1 LVPTAEEQ
9 ALVKN
14 FDGAKEDLADAEQFF
29 FSLCEIVNIRR
40 RLELWQ
46 FKIEFE
52 TLCKDQEDKITILKG
67 AVDLIRESK
76 SFKFIMQYILIVG
89 NYMNGAK
96 KTNVIGFK
104 LETLTTL
111 EQIKSEDQTQS
122 LLSFIVEQL
131 KIKHPIGLEF
141 AGQFLS
147 KLPPAIKLDTEQ
159 LKKDVNS
166 IGKTLSE
173 IKEMMENIKEEENNK
188 KENEHEHDHEN
199 EKEQEIN
206 ANSDLND
213 TLNTNNIVIKHI
225 QKKKIEKDIEKD
237 LFPQT
242 MRQFHN
248 QAKSKYNKLLEY
260 LENTIG
266 KSLQLGEYLGEPE
279 PESGTEYMKTLITF
293 STSVLQI
300 VENINKQKEI
310 ELKKQR
316 HDEIKRQEEA
326 RPKPQKKITSQFGD
340 RIKGK
345 FFIEKS
351 Q

>member
-1 LVPTAEEQ
+1 VQ
-9 ALVKN
+9 
-14 FDGAKEDLADAEQFF
+14 
-29 FSLCEIVNIRR
+29 
-40 RLELWQ
+40 
-46 FKIEFE
+46 
-52 TLCKDQEDKITILKG
+52 
-67 AVDLIRESK
+67 
-76 SFKFIMQYILIVG
+76 
-89 NYMNGAK
+89 K

-225 QKKKIEKDIEKD
+225 QKKKN
-237 LFPQT
+237 
-242 MRQFHN
+242 R
-248 QAKSKYNKLLEY
+248 
-260 LENTIG
+260 
-266 KSLQLGEYLGEPE
+266 
-279 PESGTEYMKTLITF
+279 
-293 STSVLQI
+293 
-300 VENINKQKEI
+300 
-310 ELKKQR
+310 
-316 HDEIKRQEEA
+316 
-326 RPKPQKKITSQFGD
+326 
-340 RIKGK
+340 
-345 FFIEKS
+345 
-351 Q
+351 